1 LGTLGPWIQP
11 LGAGV
16 VLGTAMSAQQ
26 SSPSLDS
33 VARDIAQEAAS
44 SIENVGRM
52 IVESAHEV
60 PKPLA
65 RKKVNVDLIR
75 GLAMQGGTA
84 EEIAAHAGI
93 GVTTLYR
100 RFGKVIEAGRMLRNT
115 SIRRKQ
121 FIKAVVDGDSAM
133 LIWLGRQWL
142 GQKNELQLTGPD
154 GGPIEVNHEHNFRSL
169 SREALVEHVRD
180 SQKRLAAINEQ
191 IAPLLAAQGET
202 SEASGIA
209 EGGIVEA
216 GSATKADSDP
226 GRTIESTE
234 LHSGE

>member
-1 LGTLGPWIQP
+1 
-11 LGAGV
+11 
-16 VLGTAMSAQQ
+16 
-26 SSPSLDS
+26 LDS
-33 VARDIAQEAAS
+33 LTREVEQEAIA

-52 IVESAHEV
+52 IVNAAHEV
-60 PKPLA
+60 PKSCA

-75 GLAMQGGTA
+75 GLAMQGGTV
-84 EEIAAHAGI
+84 EEIAAHV
-93 GVTTLYR
+93 GVSAATLYR
-100 RFGKVIEAGRMLRNT
+100 RYARIIEAGRMLRNT

-169 SREALVEHVRD
+169 SREDLVEHVRD

-191 IAPLLAAQGET
+191 LAPLLVSQEETGEAGGVA
-202 SEASGIA
+202 ASGDGAVVGAA
-209 EGGIVEA
+209 E
-216 GSATKADSDP
+216 ADSDP

-234 LHSGE
+234 LHSGQ